1 MNDFKEILRSMLDK
15 TAIDANGNV
24 VQSDGE
30 PVTYLQALC
39 DQIIKKGFKD
49 GALGWKIL
57 QEAGMVSRGNQEQK
71 GMQHS
76 AAMADYDASLARQK
90 SKIKRLLKKTGTD
103 DPAIDLQIELAAR
116 DWLAYERACTDYN
129 AASASADTEELIR
142 LSDQMRKWS
151 ATVRDD
157 LTKLTMNVKDSER
170 QAAQGPNNLDAF
182 IEGMKTL

>member
-1 MNDFKEILRSMLDK
+1 MLDK

-71 GMQHS
+71 GMQHP
-76 AAMADYDASLARQK
+76 AALP
-90 SKIKRLLKKTGTD
+90 L
-103 DPAIDLQIELAAR
+103 
-116 DWLAYERACTDYN
+116 
-129 AASASADTEELIR
+129 
-142 LSDQMRKWS
+142 
-151 ATVRDD
+151 
-157 LTKLTMNVKDSER
+157 
-170 QAAQGPNNLDAF
+170 
-182 IEGMKTL
+182 